1 MRTQMKSLMTGK
13 EKMDE
18 RSLNDKTIL
27 VTGGAGFIGSHF
39 IRYILEKYSQCR
51 ILNLDNL
58 TYAGNLDNLKDIE
71 KNPRYEFIKG
81 DIRDKKLVNG
91 IFKKVQIVVHMAAE
105 THVDRSIVDAGEFVL
120 TDVFG
125 TFVLL
130 ESLKKSNIEFFAHVS
145 TDEVYGSTDADSFR
159 EGDAFNPSSPY
170 AASKAGADHL
180 VHSYHVTFGLPVIT
194 VRPSNN
200 YGPYQFP
207 EKFIPLFITNALD
220 DKKLPLYG
228 EGKNRRDWLFVRD
241 NCRAIDC
248 ILRRGKIGE
257 AYNVGAQEEKKN
269 IEVAEKILE
278 LLGKPKSLIEF
289 VKDRPGHD
297 MRYFL
302 DCKKIHSLGWKAE
315 KEFFEGLQETVLWY
329 EQNEDWWRK
338 LKQKNREFKK
348 FYRKY
353 YKKNR

>member
-1 MRTQMKSLMTGK
+1 MKYLMTGK

-39 IRYILEKYSQCR
+39 IHYLFEKYSRCR
-51 ILNLDNL
+51 VVNLDNL

-71 KNPRYEFIKG
+71 KDPRYTFIKG
-81 DIRDKKLVNG
+81 DIRNKELVDEL
-91 IFKKVQIVVHMAAE
+91 FKKVQFVVHMAAE
-105 THVDRSIVDAGEFVL
+105 THVDRSILDAGEFVL

-130 ESLKKSNIEFFAHVS
+130 ESLKKLNTELFVHVS
-145 TDEVYGSTDADSFR
+145 TDEVYGSTEADSFS
-159 EGDAFNPSSPY
+159 EEDAFNPSSPY

-180 VHSYHVTFGLPVIT
+180 VHSYHVTFGLPVIA

-220 DKKLPLYG
+220 NKKLPLYG
-228 EGKNRRDWLFVRD
+228 DGQNRRDWLFVRD

-248 ILRRGKIGE
+248 ILRKGKIGE
-257 AYNVGAQEEKKN
+257 AYNIGAQEEKKN
-269 IEVAEKILE
+269 IEVAENILK
-278 LLGKPKSLIEF
+278 LLGKPPSLIEL
-289 VKDRPGHD
+289 VKDRLGHD

-315 KEFFEGLQETVLWY
+315 TKFFEGLKETVFWY
-329 EQNEDWWRK
+329 KQNEDWWRK
-338 LKQKNREFKK
+338 VKQKNPEFKK
-348 FYRKY
+348 FYREY
-353 YKKNR
+353 YRRNKRDL

>member
-1 MRTQMKSLMTGK
+1 MKYLTTGK

-39 IRYILEKYSQCR
+39 IHYLLEKYSRCR
-51 ILNLDNL
+51 IVNLDNL

-71 KNPRYEFIKG
+71 KDPRYTFIKG
-81 DIRDKKLVNG
+81 DIRDKELVDEL
-91 IFKKVQIVVHMAAE
+91 FKKVQFVVHMAAE
-105 THVDRSIVDAGEFVL
+105 THVDRSILDAGEFVL

-130 ESLKKSNIEFFAHVS
+130 ESLKKSNTELFVHVS
-145 TDEVYGSTDADSFR
+145 TDEVYGSTEADSFS
-159 EGDAFNPSSPY
+159 EEDAFNPSSPY

-180 VHSYHVTFGLPVIT
+180 VHSYYVTFGLPVIM

-220 DKKLPLYG
+220 NKKLPLYG
-228 EGKNRRDWLFVRD
+228 DGQNLRDWLFVRD

-248 ILRRGKIGE
+248 ILRKGKIGE
-257 AYNVGAQEEKKN
+257 AYNIGAQEEKKN
-269 IEVAEKILE
+269 IEVAENILK
-278 LLGKPKSLIEF
+278 LLGKPPSLIEF
-289 VKDRPGHD
+289 VKDRLGHD

-315 KEFFEGLQETVLWY
+315 KKFFEGLKETVFWY
-329 EQNEDWWRK
+329 KQNEDWWRK
-338 LKQKNREFKK
+338 VKQKNTGFKK
-348 FYRKY
+348 FYREY
-353 YKKNR
+353 YRRNK

>member
-1 MRTQMKSLMTGK
+1 MKSLTTGK

-39 IRYILEKYSQCR
+39 IHYLLEKYRRCR
-51 ILNLDNL
+51 IVNLDNL

-71 KNPRYEFIKG
+71 KDPRYTFIKG
-81 DIRDKKLVNG
+81 DIRDKELVNEL
-91 IFKKVQIVVHMAAE
+91 FKKVQFVVHMAAE
-105 THVDRSIVDAGEFVL
+105 THVDRSILDAGEFVL

-130 ESLKKSNIEFFAHVS
+130 ESLKKSNTELFVHVS
-145 TDEVYGSTDADSFR
+145 TDEVYGSTETDSFS
-159 EGDAFNPSSPY
+159 EEDPFNPSSPY

-180 VHSYHVTFGLPVIT
+180 VHSYHITFGLPVIV

-207 EKFIPLFITNALD
+207 EKFIPLFITNAMD
-220 DKKLPLYG
+220 NKKLPLYG
-228 EGKNRRDWLFVRD
+228 DGQNCRDWLFVRD

-248 ILRRGKIGE
+248 ILRKGKIGE
-257 AYNVGAQEEKKN
+257 AYNIGAQEEKKN
-269 IEVAEKILE
+269 IEVAENILK
-278 LLGKPKSLIEF
+278 LLGKPPGLIEF
-289 VKDRPGHD
+289 VKDRLGHD

-315 KEFFEGLQETVLWY
+315 KKFFEGLKETVFWY
-329 EQNEDWWRK
+329 KQNEDWWRK
-338 LKQKNREFKK
+338 VK
-348 FYRKY
+348 
-353 YKKNR
+353 